1 MKDANTLGI
10 PTYEADVECGMW
22 CQGGSVKFY
31 PTDHP
36 HYTDIADVWVK
47 GSDALNLVDTLRAE
61 LAELRNPDC
70 RTCLSYGLAAGCPL
84 ARNGCVSGSMY
95 VARWSEPMP
104 VRLYENE

>member
-1 MKDANTLGI
+1 MIDANALGI

-47 GSDALNLVDTLRAE
+47 GLDALELVNRLRATIE
-61 LAELRNPDC
+61 RLREYAGHKLTCQIGAYDSWTGKTRSCDCGYDALLAE
-70 RTCLSYGLAAGCPL
+70 TEEGK
-84 ARNGCVSGSMY
+84 
-95 VARWSEPMP
+95 
-104 VRLYENE
+104 